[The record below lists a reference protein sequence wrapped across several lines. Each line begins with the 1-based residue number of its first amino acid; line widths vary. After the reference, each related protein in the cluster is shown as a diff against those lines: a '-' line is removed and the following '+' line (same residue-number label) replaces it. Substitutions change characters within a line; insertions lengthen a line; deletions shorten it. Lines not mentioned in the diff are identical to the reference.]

1 MNLFWYH
8 NLDKILDK
16 QKHFLLTFVRV
27 FQKVFEVINAVGYF
41 VAFSHKKKLLFDL
54 CNISLRLQFFSSMG
68 PWLNMCYA
76 QYISIYEFS
85 FYTLFYEQ
93 MKWKE
98 KKNVVCGWVFSS
110 FVPFHCYKNATIM
123 KDFSWISIS
132 IFIGKYLPKNC
143 THLSGNVFS
152 WFVNLRREG
161 WCFVSFWTIS
171 ILWNNKH
178 MGQASI
184 YSTLSRYF

>member
-27 FQKVFEVINAVGYF
+27 FQKVFEVINAVGNF

-98 KKNVVCGWVFSS
+98 KKMWCVGEFFPPSSLFIAIKMPQSWKISVEFQFQYLLGNICLKIVPISVVTFSL
-110 FVPFHCYKNATIM
+110 
-123 KDFSWISIS
+123 DLSI
-132 IFIGKYLPKNC
+132 
-143 THLSGNVFS
+143 
-152 WFVNLRREG
+152 
-161 WCFVSFWTIS
+161 
-171 ILWNNKH
+171 
-178 MGQASI
+178 
-184 YSTLSRYF
+184 